1 MSVLV
6 VEHQRYTSKIIKA
19 GALLADTKTLLAE
32 WDGARSVAEN
42 LDRFRREN
50 LFGKTSRSRV
60 EDVLAIFRQ
69 RYLGDEELLRALTI
83 LARASMPA
91 QSLDSILYF
100 LALRN
105 DALLRD
111 AVIDLVVPSYE
122 RGQGELRIS
131 EMERW
136 VRAQVGEGHT
146 ERTWGAATVERVAQG
161 IMATLRDFGV
171 LHGVIRKQIRPPF
184 LPVEAFSFIA
194 LLRFRELQAGERLL
208 RDPVWQIFFMQ
219 SLAVERFL
227 VAAHQ
232 EHLLEYY
239 AAGRVVR
246 IEFPT
251 LSLEEYARD
260 LAQRTY

>member
-1 MSVLV
+1 MTAIASA
-6 VEHQRYTSKIIKA
+6 RYTSKIIKA
-19 GALLADTKTLLAE
+19 SALLSDTKTLLVE
-32 WDGARSVAEN
+32 WNDTESVAEN

-50 LFGKTSRSRV
+50 LFGKASRSRV

-69 RYLGDEELLRALTI
+69 RYLGDPDILKALTT
-83 LARASMPA
+83 LARGSMPA
-91 QSLDSILYF
+91 QSLDRILYV
-100 LALRN
+100 LTLRS
-105 DALLRD
+105 DALLHD
-111 AVIDLVVPSYE
+111 AVTGVLVPAYE
-122 RGQGELRIS
+122 RGQQELNVA
-131 EMERW
+131 EVQRW
-136 VRAQVGEGHT
+136 VRTQVAEGRT
-146 ERTWGAATVERVAQG
+146 ERVWGEETIIRATRN

-171 LHGVIRKQIRPPF
+171 LHGLVRKQITPPL
-184 LPVEAFSFIA
+184 LPVDAFSFIA

-208 RDPVWQIFFMQ
+208 RDPEWQIFFLQ
-219 SLAVERFL
+219 PLAVERLL

-232 EHLLEYY
+232 EHLLEFY